1 MSGMRDRRTGLNGLR
16 AKRDVS
22 IHPFPFHQALLP
34 ALLPKERGDSSPS
47 SLSLSST
54 DTLPSILGTSR
65 DLFSLRPLQPL
76 MRQATCLFSSS
87 SIDSRAQLWSLHSHW
102 ITQSFLP
109 SLFRPSFCLCLF
121 WLAFRPVPA
130 ESFVFKQ
137 CIWCWTLSSH
147 AHAHAISCCWY
158 ANFQISRML
167 HLPSS
172 LPINSHHSATFSL
185 QHV

>member
-1 MSGMRDRRTGLNGLR
+1 MCRTMSGMRDRRTGLNGLR

-87 SIDSRAQLWSLHSHW
+87 SIDSRAQLWSLHSH
-102 ITQSFLP
+102 
-109 SLFRPSFCLCLF
+109 
-121 WLAFRPVPA
+121 
-130 ESFVFKQ
+130 
-137 CIWCWTLSSH
+137 
-147 AHAHAISCCWY
+147 
-158 ANFQISRML
+158 
-167 HLPSS
+167 
-172 LPINSHHSATFSL
+172 
-185 QHV
+185 